1 MDGTRRIVEGLAE
14 LPALRIPDQSIERLI
29 FG

>member
-1 MDGTRRIVEGLAE
+1 MDGAGRVIEGLAE
-14 LPALRIPDQSIERLI
+14 LPALRISDQSIERLI